1 MGRMTRMLFG
11 IATVAAIFSP
21 AAGTADE
28 GLDRAI
34 SLAAEERY
42 QEAREV
48 LDPVLERSP
57 DDPQARLLDGVLH
70 AREGKVRDA
79 RDVFD
84 RLRRDRPEMSEPWNN
99 LAVLYAAEGRFDEA
113 REALLAALRRKPL
126 AATYANLGDVY
137 TSLARRAYRQAR
149 SFGSGG
155 TGAGPGSGEET
166 GTVLSLPEVPGASS
180 PTASS
185 KGQAAEPGRS
195 SARAPGTASGAAA
208 VPAVSCV
215 RAAGFEDRRV
225 VDAVAEWLQSRGAEA
240 VEVHRVEH
248 RTIRNHQVYLPAFSD
263 RATATAKVREIR
275 ARGVRDVAVIGRGS
289 LANGVSFGVFRS
301 PENMRR
307 RVAALE
313 RLGYPVRKKDNM
325 KTVHR
330 YALEART
337 GSDPAA
343 LRAAWSK
350 RFPEHSI
357 DLVDCG

>member
-1 MGRMTRMLFG
+1 MRRLGRILFG

-21 AAGTADE
+21 AAGSADDD
-28 GLDRAI
+28 LDRAI
-34 SLAAEERY
+34 SLAAEKRF
-42 QEAREV
+42 QEARQA
-48 LDPVLERSP
+48 LGPVLERKP

-70 AREGKVRDA
+70 VREGRVSEA

-99 LAVLYAAEGRFDEA
+99 LAVLYASEGRLNEA
-113 REALLAALRRKPL
+113 RESLLAALERKPL
-126 AATYANLGDVY
+126 AAAYANLGDVY
-137 TSLARRAYRQAR
+137 TRLARRAYRQAR
-149 SFGSGG
+149 GFGSGG
-155 TGAGPGSGEET
+155 TGAGLGAGEET
-166 GTVLSLPEVPGASS
+166 GTVLSLPEVPGASP

-185 KGQAAEPGRS
+185 KGRATEFGHT
-195 SARAPGTASGAAA
+195 SARVPVAASGAAA
-208 VPAVSCV
+208 VPAASCV

-263 RATATAKVREIR
+263 RTTAAAKVREIR
-275 ARGVRDVAVIGRGS
+275 ARGVRDVAVIGRGP

-350 RFPEHSI
+350 RFPEHLI